1 MVVDTMENEET
12 SRRASGRCFRA
23 GWTASWPFRAAGR
36 PTTSKGGPLG
46 SRHAGGPQFR
56 ANSPVRLHDNYR
68 GGVEATR
75 ILLQRGHRRIACIQG
90 VPIRCRTAG
99 ACRVI
104 STRSDK
110 RDCRRKP
117 S

>member
-1 MVVDTMENEET
+1 MRPDARPHLEKVNRSVPVMLVDRSFERT
-12 SRRASGRCFRA
+12 SLPYVC
-23 GWTASWPFRAAGR
+23 T
-36 PTTSKGGPLG
+36 
-46 SRHAGGPQFR
+46 
-56 ANSPVRLHDNYR
+56 DNYR

-90 VPIRCRTAG
+90 VPHSSRTAG